1 MTGVLLVFGAP
12 CQLLLLEGPQH
23 GRTIPLADMSRPLLL
38 RCAAPTSYTSKIYG
52 TGAWRNSYS
61 PAWAANV
68 SMTAI
73 FGNRFDGRPY
83 RSFRYS
89 GLLYESQTFPRL
101 TACYHLALVRQR
113 PSRFRNC
120 LL

>member
-1 MTGVLLVFGAP
+1 MRSFLSIASSSGDLMPKFSSTLDAAAASRPDSAAAVQGTEARQP
-12 CQLLLLEGPQH
+12 K
-23 GRTIPLADMSRPLLL
+23 ADMSRPLLL
-38 RCAAPTSYTSKIYG
+38 RCAATAKIYG

-89 GLLYESQTFPRL
+89 GLLYESQTFP
-101 TACYHLALVRQR
+101 
-113 PSRFRNC
+113 
-120 LL
+120 